1 MLLTADTLRAYLV
14 EAVDNKSCT
23 RDFANEL
30 LDYYGITLITQT
42 FNFSVEY
49 KYVRIVR
56 GTIEAVDKDTAKELI
71 ADFIDDSDINIITR
85 VKTESLARF
94 DFVEVDETDD
104 DGLIE
109 EENLYSSDCLIEIW
123 ED

>member
-1 MLLTADTLRAYLV
+1 MILSADTLRAYLV

-30 LDYYGITLITQT
+30 LDYYGIALITRT

-49 KYVRIVR
+49 KYVMIMR
-56 GTIEAVDKDTAKELI
+56 GTIEAVDKETAKELI
-71 ADFIDDSDINIITR
+71 ADFIDDSDINIITT

-109 EENLYSSDCLIEIW
+109 EESLYGSDCLIEIW